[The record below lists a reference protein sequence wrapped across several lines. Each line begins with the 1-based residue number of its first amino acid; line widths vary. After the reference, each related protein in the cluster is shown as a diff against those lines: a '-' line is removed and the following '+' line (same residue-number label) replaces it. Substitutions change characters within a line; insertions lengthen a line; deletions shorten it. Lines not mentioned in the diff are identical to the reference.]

1 MDAPASERRRIVIL
15 TGVSGSGKSTA
26 VRALEDAG
34 YFCIDN
40 LPVVLLPQLT
50 GLGELAQPDTRL
62 ALVVDAREGHMLR
75 KAPGILGR
83 LRDEGHHVELV
94 FLDASDES
102 VPAGIARERELL
114 ADLRDLADQVIDTSQ
129 LNVHDLKRLMMARFG
144 ESGAALPSLTI
155 ISFGYRFGVPPQADL
170 VFDLRFLPNP
180 FFVPELKPLTGED
193 PRVAS
198 YVLERS
204 ETQEFLDRIVD
215 LAQFLFPRYQREG
228 KAYLTVALGC
238 TGGKHRSVA
247 VAAALAQRLGAGRPD
262 VQLQHRDIEKE

>member
-1 MDAPASERRRIVIL
+1 MDLPADGRRRIVVL

-62 ALVVDAREGHMLR
+62 ALVVDAREGDMLR

-94 FLDASDES
+94 FLDASDESLVRRYSETRRRHPLASDES

-144 ESGAALPSLTI
+144 ESGASLPSLTV
-155 ISFGYRFGVPPQADL
+155 ISFGYRYGVPPQADL

-180 FFVPELKPLTGED
+180 YFVPELKLLTGED
-193 PRVAS
+193 PRVAR

-204 ETQEFLDRIVD
+204 EAQEFLDRIVD
-215 LAQFLFPRYQREG
+215 LAQFLFPATSAR
-228 KAYLTVALGC
+228 
-238 TGGKHRSVA
+238 
-247 VAAALAQRLGAGRPD
+247 GR
-262 VQLQHRDIEKE
+262 RT